1 MAYSRSRPVSVL
13 LMNTS
18 TKAITAATSSADMRR
33 HQLLLANPC
42 SQSTTTTGKS
52 TGAIILVFTAQTRI
66 LSRVANPH
74 IFLTIA
80 PAYAT
85 VIVGKIRKDSNVKST
100 ISAACLLYQTH
111 DSSTRIT
118 TALHTPQQI
127 SSNLDKI

>member
-1 MAYSRSRPVSVL
+1 MGARVCSIDEHKHKGNNCSHIKCRYAKTPTSAGKPVLTVDHDHREKHGGNHTCVYS
-13 LMNTS
+13 T
-18 TKAITAATSSADMRR
+18 
-33 HQLLLANPC
+33 
-42 SQSTTTTGKS
+42 
-52 TGAIILVFTAQTRI
+52 
-66 LSRVANPH
+66 NPH

-127 SSNLDKI
+127 